1 MKIEP
6 VTCIWMFV
14 YAMNFELPEMDK
26 KVKFWTF
33 QAQPALV
40 RIISIICM

>member
-14 YAMNFELPEMDK
+14 CAMNFLAARNELENE
-26 KVKFWTF
+26 VVIFW
-33 QAQPALV
+33 
-40 RIISIICM
+40 